1 MADYSKII
9 SQNLQ
14 EFYKGSPISCPFSTK
29 QENIFLGFFVC
40 KNICS
45 PTTKIYSRKLKN
57 ICKLGNSCPCVMYSF
72 MFGKARALNYALYP
86 PVQLGD

>member
-14 EFYKGSPISCPFSTK
+14 EFCKKSPISCPFFTK
-29 QENIFLGFFVC
+29 QASIFLGFFVC

-45 PTTKIYSRKLKN
+45 PTTKIYNRKLKKL
-57 ICKLGNSCPCVMYSF
+57 CKLRNSCPCIMYSI
-72 MFGKARALNYALYP
+72 MFGKTRALNYALYP